1 MSEKYSSG
9 TKTPKINKQTKDWA
23 KVSFLQLIQVLNYY
37 AVNFLIE
44 LEMQSRV
51 SGTISSEL
59 FSVGI
64 LMRIRGGGGVS
75 LVGT

>member
-44 LEMQSRV
+44 LEMQSCV
-51 SGTISSEL
+51 I
-59 FSVGI
+59 FW
-64 LMRIRGGGGVS
+64 
-75 LVGT
+75 